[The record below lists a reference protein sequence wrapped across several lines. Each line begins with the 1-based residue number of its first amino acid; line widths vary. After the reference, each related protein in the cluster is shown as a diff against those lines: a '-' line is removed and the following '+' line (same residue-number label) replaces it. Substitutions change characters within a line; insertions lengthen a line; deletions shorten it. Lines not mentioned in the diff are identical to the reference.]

1 MALILLESPA
11 FLPPQTTLNPLLP
24 EIFALNLRGAV
35 KLPVLAAR
43 CTVNPFGTSRM
54 VKCLVSRHFNWSQSE
69 GEGIQR
75 LRQMLPQERREGA
88 IGKFYGGYSDA
99 ECSSDNTTT

>member
-1 MALILLESPA
+1 
-11 FLPPQTTLNPLLP
+11 
-24 EIFALNLRGAV
+24 
-35 KLPVLAAR
+35 
-43 CTVNPFGTSRM
+43 M